1 MTTYHKFLANDLN
14 RIAERAIG
22 FDRMFNVF
30 ENMVTEKTNFPHH
43 NIIKTSENN
52 YVVELAVAGFTQ
64 DEIDIEIVDST
75 LNIRGE
81 QIRNEPTTYEYMHRG
96 IATRS
101 FHKTVRLA
109 DTVEVTGADLENG
122 ILKVYLVNKV
132 EEKKSVKV
140 KIGNTTGKKQL
151 LQE

>member
-1 MTTYHKFLANDLN
+1 MTLIRSPYGTLLPSTV
-14 RIAERAIG
+14 G
-22 FDRMFNVF
+22 FDRIFNVF

-43 NIIKTSENN
+43 NIIKTSDNT
-52 YVVELAVAGFTQ
+52 YVVELAVAGFAQ
-64 DEIDIEIVDST
+64 EEIDIEIVDSV

-81 QIRNEPTTYEYMHRG
+81 QLRNEPTAFEYLHRG

-122 ILKVYLVNKV
+122 ILKVYLENKV
-132 EEKKSVKV
+132 EEKKAIKV
-140 KIGNTTGKKQL
+140 KIGKTTGKKQL

>member
-1 MTTYHKFLANDLN
+1 MTLIRSPYGTLLPSTV
-14 RIAERAIG
+14 G
-22 FDRMFNVF
+22 FDRIFNVF

-43 NIIKTSENN
+43 NIIKTSDST
-52 YVVELAVAGFTQ
+52 YVVELAVAGFAQ
-64 DEIDIEIVDST
+64 EEIDIEIVDSV

-81 QIRNEPTTYEYMHRG
+81 QLRNEPTSFEYLHRG

-109 DTVEVTGADLENG
+109 DTVEVSGADLENG
-122 ILKVYLVNKV
+122 ILKVYLENKV
-132 EEKKSVKV
+132 EEKKAIKV
-140 KIGNTTGKKQL
+140 KIGKTTGKKQL

>member
-1 MTTYHKFLANDLN
+1 MTLIRSPYGTLLPSTV
-14 RIAERAIG
+14 G
-22 FDRMFNVF
+22 FDRIFNVF

-43 NIIKTSENN
+43 NIVKTSDNT
-52 YVVELAVAGFTQ
+52 YIVELAVAGFAQ
-64 DEIDIEIVDST
+64 EEIDIEIVDST

-81 QIRNEPTTYEYMHRG
+81 KTVATPDYEYLHRG

-122 ILKVYLVNKV
+122 ILKVYLENKV
-132 EEKKSVKV
+132 EEKKAVKV
-140 KIGNTTGKKQL
+140 KIGRSTGKKQL

>member
-1 MTTYHKFLANDLN
+1 MTLIRSPYGTLLPSTV
-14 RIAERAIG
+14 G
-22 FDRMFNVF
+22 FDRIFNVF

-43 NIIKTSENN
+43 NIVKTSDNT
-52 YVVELAVAGFTQ
+52 YIVELAVAGFAQ
-64 DEIDIEIVDST
+64 EEIDIEIVDST

-81 QIRNEPTTYEYMHRG
+81 KTVATPDYEYLHRG

-122 ILKVYLVNKV
+122 ILKVYLENKV
-132 EEKKSVKV
+132 EEKKAVKV

>member
-1 MTTYHKFLANDLN
+1 MTLIRSPYGTLLPSTV
-14 RIAERAIG
+14 G
-22 FDRMFNVF
+22 FDRIFNVF

-43 NIIKTSENN
+43 NIIKTTDNT
-52 YVVELAVAGFTQ
+52 YVVELAVAGFAQ
-64 DEIDIEIVDST
+64 EEIDIEIADSV

-81 QIRNEPTTYEYMHRG
+81 KTVATPDVEYLHRG

-122 ILKVYLVNKV
+122 ILKVYLENKV
-132 EEKKSVKV
+132 EEKKAIKV
-140 KIGNTTGKKQL
+140 RIGKTTGKKQL

>member
-1 MTTYHKFLANDLN
+1 MTLIRSPYGTLLPSTV
-14 RIAERAIG
+14 G
-22 FDRMFNVF
+22 FDRIFNVF

-43 NIIKTSENN
+43 NIVKTSDNT
-52 YVVELAVAGFTQ
+52 YIVELAVAGFAQ
-64 DEIDIEIVDST
+64 EEIDIEIVDST

-81 QIRNEPTTYEYMHRG
+81 KTVATPDVEYLHRG

-122 ILKVYLVNKV
+122 ILKVYLENRV
-132 EEKKSVKV
+132 EEKKAIKV
-140 KIGNTTGKKQL
+140 KIGKTTGKKQL

>member
-1 MTTYHKFLANDLN
+1 MTLIRSPYGTLLPSTV
-14 RIAERAIG
+14 G
-22 FDRMFNVF
+22 FDRIFNVF

-43 NIIKTSENN
+43 NIVKTSDNT
-52 YVVELAVAGFTQ
+52 YIVELAVAGFAQ
-64 DEIDIEIVDST
+64 EEIDIEIVDST

-81 QIRNEPTTYEYMHRG
+81 KTVATPDVEYLHRG

-122 ILKVYLVNKV
+122 ILKVYLENKV
-132 EEKKSVKV
+132 EEKKAIKV
-140 KIGNTTGKKQL
+140 KIGKTTGKKQL

>member
-1 MTTYHKFLANDLN
+1 MTLIRSPYGTLLPSTV
-14 RIAERAIG
+14 G
-22 FDRMFNVF
+22 FDRIFNVF
-30 ENMVTEKTNFPHH
+30 VNMVTEKTNFPHH
-43 NIIKTSENN
+43 NIIKTTDNT
-52 YVVELAVAGFTQ
+52 YVVELAVAGFAQ
-64 DEIDIEIVDST
+64 EEIDIEIADSV

-81 QIRNEPTTYEYMHRG
+81 KTVATPDVEYLHRG

-122 ILKVYLVNKV
+122 ILKVYLENKV
-132 EEKKSVKV
+132 EEKKAIKV
-140 KIGNTTGKKQL
+140 RIGKTTGKKQL

>member
-1 MTTYHKFLANDLN
+1 MTLIRSPYGTLLPSTV
-14 RIAERAIG
+14 G
-22 FDRMFNVF
+22 FDRIFSVF

-43 NIIKTSENN
+43 NIIKTSDNT
-52 YVVELAVAGFTQ
+52 YVVELAVAGFAQ
-64 DEIDIEIVDST
+64 EEIDIEIVDSV

-81 QIRNEPTTYEYMHRG
+81 QLRNEPTAFEYLHRG

-122 ILKVYLVNKV
+122 ILKVYLENKV
-132 EEKKSVKV
+132 EEKKAIKV
-140 KIGNTTGKKQL
+140 KIGKTTGKKQL

>member
-1 MTTYHKFLANDLN
+1 MTLIRSPYGTLLPSTV
-14 RIAERAIG
+14 G
-22 FDRMFNVF
+22 FDRIFNVF

-43 NIIKTSENN
+43 NIVKTSDNT
-52 YVVELAVAGFTQ
+52 YIVELAVAGFAQ
-64 DEIDIEIVDST
+64 EEIDIEIVDST

-81 QIRNEPTTYEYMHRG
+81 KTVATPDVEYLHRG

-122 ILKVYLVNKV
+122 ILKVYLENKV
-132 EEKKSVKV
+132 EEKKAVKV
-140 KIGNTTGKKQL
+140 KIGRSTGKKQL

>member
-1 MTTYHKFLANDLN
+1 MTLIRSPYGTLLPSTV
-14 RIAERAIG
+14 G
-22 FDRMFNVF
+22 FDRIFNVF

-43 NIIKTSENN
+43 NILKTSDNT
-52 YVVELAVAGFTQ
+52 YVVELAVAGFAQ
-64 DEIDIEIVDST
+64 EEIDIEIVDST

-81 QIRNEPTTYEYMHRG
+81 KTIATPDVEYLHRG

-109 DTVEVTGADLENG
+109 DTVEVSGADLENG
-122 ILKVYLVNKV
+122 ILKVYLDNKV
-132 EEKKSVKV
+132 EEKKAIKV
-140 KIGNTTGKKQL
+140 KIGKTTGKKQL

>member
-1 MTTYHKFLANDLN
+1 MTLIRSPYGTLLPSTV
-14 RIAERAIG
+14 G
-22 FDRMFNVF
+22 FDRIFNVF

-43 NIIKTSENN
+43 NIIKTSDNT
-52 YVVELAVAGFTQ
+52 YVVELAVAGFAQ
-64 DEIDIEIVDST
+64 EEIDIEIVDSV

-81 QIRNEPTTYEYMHRG
+81 QLRNEPTAFEYLHRG

-122 ILKVYLVNKV
+122 ILKVYLENKV
-132 EEKKSVKV
+132 EEKKAIKV

>member
-1 MTTYHKFLANDLN
+1 MTLIRSPYGTLLPSTV
-14 RIAERAIG
+14 G